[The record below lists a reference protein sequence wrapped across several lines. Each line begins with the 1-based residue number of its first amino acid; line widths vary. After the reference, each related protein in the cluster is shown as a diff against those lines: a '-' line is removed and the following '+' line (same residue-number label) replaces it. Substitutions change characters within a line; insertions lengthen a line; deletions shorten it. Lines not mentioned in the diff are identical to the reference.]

1 MKFRE
6 WLMGSLIFLVF
17 LYFRELWRRAVL
29 VITGPIVK
37 AKEKELPRSIEIGSA
52 GEGFSQAV

>member
-1 MKFRE
+1 
-6 WLMGSLIFLVF
+6 MGSLIFLVF